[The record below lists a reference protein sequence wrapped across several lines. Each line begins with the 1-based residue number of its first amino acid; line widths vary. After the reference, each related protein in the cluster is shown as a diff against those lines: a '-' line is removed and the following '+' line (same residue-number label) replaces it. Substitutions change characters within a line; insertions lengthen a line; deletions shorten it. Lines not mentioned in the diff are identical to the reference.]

1 MRNGEEHML
10 SALAFGAAAVA
21 GVPAANMARR
31 GRQGNEQWSQHEP
44 PMPPNAAPHGPDLS
58 PAPAYV
64 IVDDEREEE
73 KKVETQIAAGFT
85 VGLSPALQKPLNVDS
100 GASFQILGADS
111 QILEVTLPSGQSLI
125 SQPGNLVHM
134 ENAFTPTIMTGGL
147 YPAFRRYNFAGE
159 SFYRCNY
166 KNTSPLPAT
175 IGLTPHFPAKIVPV
189 NLSEL
194 NGLTI
199 KNGAFLAALDP
210 QCDIGIKW
218 VSSLGVGCFGGQ
230 GLLLNRLKGRGY
242 AFLNAAG
249 TLLHKR
255 LGPGEQLVVDTHS
268 LVAFENTV
276 KFDIQTVGGAG
287 MVCCGGQGIFNSL
300 MTGPGLVIVQSM
312 SLEKMR
318 AALGGGGGRTD
329 RSDND
334 DF

>member
-1 MRNGEEHML
+1 MG
-10 SALAFGAAAVA
+10 
-21 GVPAANMARR
+21 MARR
-31 GRQGNEQWSQHEP
+31 GRQRNEQWSQHEP

-175 IGLTPHFPAKIVPV
+175 IGLT
-189 NLSEL
+189 
-194 NGLTI
+194 I

-255 LGPGEQLVVDTHS
+255 LGPG
-268 LVAFENTV
+268 
-276 KFDIQTVGGAG
+276 
-287 MVCCGGQGIFNSL
+287 
-300 MTGPGLVIVQSM
+300 
-312 SLEKMR
+312 
-318 AALGGGGGRTD
+318 
-329 RSDND
+329 
-334 DF
+334 